1 MHTSGMSLYT
11 AYFCLFKEVLKTR
24 FLVPKPPQNCA
35 PFLYKATTIVVSSVV
50 IRLDVKLF
58 SKIVLASLV
67 ERWLI
72 NGYNCPPKVPIIS
85 NPEQCNQTINELP
98 QTLPSVHPTC
108 NYEDENSFTYDSK
121 PNSFNDSPSVLT
133 HPPQLQF
140 ETYLCELCGNNA
152 HYGYDCPPQFPLVYE
167 QEPCYNQN
175 FNDNYF
181 PQNSQSSSQQYL
193 CCENCGGPHETFQC
207 QPMNEDYYEQNSC
220 YDPNSFGFDQ
230 YQPPQ
235 FPVNYPPQETS
246 REILQAQEDLMEAI
260 QAFLKEYDHIPPNEK
275 CMALLLAEERFLK
288 IKQVMREE
296 QNQPEVMQELLL
308 KLMDDLQIL
317 KGSQQEKKET
327 AAQSFIPY
335 WNSSMIDNEEARDNF
350 LKDVYTFLRKFSRI
364 PFGVTPKVILI
375 AWESFGE
382 IKDALMDKQYQQ
394 EDIQELM
401 SKLLEDVRNISEEFS
416 EYINCPSWNRPLFY
430 FDDDDD
436 EYTVIWRRPK
446 VITPDESPEDSL
458 IMGDEHFDTIPE
470 KESDE
475 LIKSSVEN
483 LVPIPSESED
493 FSDNESECDMPECD
507 ETFLTFTTF
516 SNPLFDSNDD
526 FTSSDDESLSDED
539 VPMENFKIYS
549 NHLFDDE
556 EIISPKIDSH
566 SFNAESNLIESL
578 LNQDT
583 LIDSS
588 PKIDYLLKEFSSE
601 FAHINP
607 TPLGIE
613 KADFYLKEEICLV
626 KNLLY
631 DNSSPRPPEELN
643 LETADTIL
651 ESLSPSPILVAD
663 SDSLMEEIDLF
674 LTSNDSMPPGI
685 EEDDYDSKGDIHFL
699 EEFLNNDS
707 LPLPENESS
716 NLDHFND
723 PSFPRPPPEPP
734 DVKINLIFEPDV
746 SMINNVDELNEDEC
760 FDPGGGKINVEID
773 NSFTFVTWI
782 FLPYLTYPEVSHLLS
797 STRNED
803 TIFDPDI
810 ST

>member
-1 MHTSGMSLYT
+1 MASLDHRLNPLFSIKECMSCGALYT
-11 AYFCLFKEVLKTR
+11 RNCGCSKGGLEDKI
-24 FLVPKPPQNCA
+24 LVPKPSQNCA
-35 PFLYKATTIVVSSVV
+35 TCGNPVDGLYCRSCAFMRRCLNEGWYTIHDENEILNTSKSSKNNTNVVSAPQEPFVFNQDPGVNSLQSLLQSNHNCCYKCGDL
-50 IRLDVKLF
+50 LDGIFCQQCTCK
-58 SKIVLASLV
+58 SCGNGAHI
-67 ERWLI
+67 
-72 NGYNCPPKVPIIS
+72 GYNCPPKVPIIS

-220 YDPNSFGFDQ
+220 YYPNSFGFDQ

-335 WNSSMIDNEEARDNF
+335 WNSSMIDDEEARDNF
-350 LKDVYTFLRKFSRI
+350 LKDVCTFLRKFSRI

-375 AWESFGE
+375 AWESFGK
-382 IKDALMDKQYQQ
+382 IKDALMDKQYRQ

-446 VITPDESPEDSL
+446 AITPDEPSEEPEDPL
-458 IMGDEHFDTIPE
+458 IMGEKELSTIPE
-470 KESDE
+470 KD
-475 LIKSSVEN
+475 KSN
-483 LVPIPSESED
+483 IPI
-493 FSDNESECDMPECD
+493 
-507 ETFLTFTTF
+507 T
-516 SNPLFDSNDD
+516 
-526 FTSSDDESLSDED
+526 
-539 VPMENFKIYS
+539 
-549 NHLFDDE
+549 
-556 EIISPKIDSH
+556 SPKIDFLS
-566 SFNAESNLIESL
+566 E
-578 LNQDT
+578 
-583 LIDSS
+583 
-588 PKIDYLLKEFSSE
+588 EFTGE
-601 FAHINP
+601 FAPIPPGMDEDEFDEEEVDCYDHDISSDDDSYEN
-607 TPLGIE
+607 IE
-613 KADFYLKEEICLV
+613 YVEASPSQFRGRLTSVVIS
-626 KNLLY
+626 
-631 DNSSPRPPEELN
+631 DNSNDPL
-643 LETADTIL
+643 LE
-651 ESLSPSPILVAD
+651 
-663 SDSLMEEIDLF
+663 
-674 LTSNDSMPPGI
+674 
-685 EEDDYDSKGDIHFL
+685 
-699 EEFLNNDS
+699 
-707 LPLPENESS
+707 LPEFESF
-716 NLDHFND
+716 HFDLD
-723 PSFPRPPPEPP
+723 PSFPRYPPEPP
-734 DVKINLIFEPDV
+734 DVEISLIIETDAPV
-746 SMINNVDELNEDEC
+746 INNFDELNEDEC
-760 FDPGGGKINVEID
+760 FDPGGDGIDVED
-773 NSFTFVTWI
+773 DDSFTFVIRT
-782 FLPYLTYPEVSHLLS
+782 FLPFLTYPEVSPLLS
-797 STRNED
+797 STKNED
-803 TIFDPDI
+803 TILTPTSPLRVGGF
-810 ST
+810 SSGWNFYVF